1 MTPEQLTQ
9 TCAEMTRLAKQAET
23 AERARK
29 LLGIVLV
36 RRPMSVSIWNDSRDY
51 ALTVGFRLDFDRNNA
66 AGYNAVTSAT
76 MLDLQKYFAPLAP
89 AIQAML
95 LDAIRTEADAAQ
107 KAVEAFRPP
116 Q

>member
-9 TCAEMTRLAKQAET
+9 TCAEMTRLAKEAET

-29 LLGIVLV
+29 LLGIV
-36 RRPMSVSIWNDSRDY
+36 RRPMMVSVWNDSRDY

-95 LDAIRTEADAAQ
+95 LDANRTEADAAQ
-107 KAVEAFRPP
+107 KAVEEFKPP